1 MRISRAEEQR
11 RWVQWENALEMGA
24 AEAGG
29 VRLKKRRRTELF
41 LMQFSLLQK
50 KFGSWITEIHANS

>member
-29 VRLKKRRRTELF
+29 VRLKKKKKNRTVLN
-41 LMQFSLLQK
+41 
-50 KFGSWITEIHANS
+50 AV